1 MVHETSESS
10 LPSIPSL
17 NLIRSVVLSRSIRGS
32 TMTLLVWGGINLIAW
47 LVLGRGFREFLQDL
61 PYWNVGIYIVAYGG
75 GFIGWLLI
83 SDPTHQS
90 TEQIT
95 KALMASKGSIS
106 TMTRLLIQIG
116 LIERLSLP
124 GVRHDYFRLR
134 SDAWQ
139 HMIGRGLTEEIR
151 MVRQLAERGLELLG
165 DKTPVTRGWLEEM
178 CDVYTFLEKEFPT
191 LLERWEKE
199 HQKVTKR

>member
-1 MVHETSESS
+1 MEDRHQTKDKQFAEE
-10 LPSIPSL
+10 
-17 NLIRSVVLSRSIRGS
+17 
-32 TMTLLVWGGINLIAW
+32 
-47 LVLGRGFREFLQDL
+47 
-61 PYWNVGIYIVAYGG
+61 VGIVFEQTGMPRMAGRIL
-75 GFIGWLLI
+75 GWLLI
-83 SDPTHQS
+83 SDPPHQS

-95 KALMASKGSIS
+95 KALIASKGSIS

-139 HMIGRGLTEEIR
+139 YMIGRGLTEEIK
-151 MVRQLAERGLELLG
+151 MVRQLADRGLELLG
-165 DKTPVTRGWLEEM
+165 DKTPVTKNWLEEM
-178 CDVYTFLEKEFPT
+178 RDVYTFLEHEFPT

-199 HQKVTKR
+199 RQKVTKQ

>member
-1 MVHETSESS
+1 MEDGHQTRDKQFAEE
-10 LPSIPSL
+10 
-17 NLIRSVVLSRSIRGS
+17 
-32 TMTLLVWGGINLIAW
+32 
-47 LVLGRGFREFLQDL
+47 
-61 PYWNVGIYIVAYGG
+61 VGIVFEQTGMPRMAGRIL
-75 GFIGWLLI
+75 GWLLI
-83 SDPTHQS
+83 ADPPHQS

-139 HMIGRGLTEEIR
+139 HMIGRGLTEEIK

-165 DKTPVTRGWLEEM
+165 DKTPVTKNWLEEM
-178 CDVYTFLEKEFPT
+178 RDVYTFLEREFPT
-191 LLERWEKE
+191 LLERWERE
-199 HQKVTKR
+199 HQKVTKQ

>member
-1 MVHETSESS
+1 MEDSHQTKDKLFAEE
-10 LPSIPSL
+10 
-17 NLIRSVVLSRSIRGS
+17 
-32 TMTLLVWGGINLIAW
+32 
-47 LVLGRGFREFLQDL
+47 
-61 PYWNVGIYIVAYGG
+61 VGIVFEQTGMPRMSGRIL
-75 GFIGWLLI
+75 GWLLI
-83 SDPTHQS
+83 SDPPHQS

-139 HMIGRGLTEEIR
+139 HMIGRGLTEEIK

-165 DKTPVTRGWLEEM
+165 DKTPVTKNWLEEM
-178 CDVYTFLEKEFPT
+178 RDVYTFLEHEFPT

-199 HQKVTKR
+199 RQKVTKQ